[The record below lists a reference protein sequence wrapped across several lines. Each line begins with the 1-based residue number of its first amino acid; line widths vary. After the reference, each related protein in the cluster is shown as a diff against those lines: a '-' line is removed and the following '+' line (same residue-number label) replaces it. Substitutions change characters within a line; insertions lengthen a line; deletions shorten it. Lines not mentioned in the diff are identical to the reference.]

1 MTHIVREGFKPISIG
16 TNGTL
21 VFSPAYLGGFLAKT
35 TGTITITI
43 QVGGYTSVSTVT
55 ILDAIPVTAGI
66 YTPIPAYFTPVQNG
80 CTVTLGSGA
89 AGTLFA

>member
-1 MTHIVREGFKPISIG
+1 MSHIVREGFKPTSIG

-21 VFSPAYLGGFLAKT
+21 IFSPAYLGGFLAKT
-35 TGTITITI
+35 SGTITITI
-43 QVGGYTSVSTVT
+43 VVGSYSGQSTVT

-66 YTPIPAYFTPVQNG
+66 YTPIPAYFVPVQNG
-80 CTVTLGSGA
+80 CTVTLAGGA

>member
-1 MTHIVREGFKPISIG
+1 MSIVREGFKPYSIG

-21 VFSPAYLGGFLAKT
+21 VTSSAYLGGFLAKT

-43 QVGGYTSVSTVT
+43 LVGNHTGLSTVT

-66 YTPIPAYFTPVQNG
+66 YTPIPAYFVPVQNG
-80 CTVTLGSGA
+80 CTITLGAGA